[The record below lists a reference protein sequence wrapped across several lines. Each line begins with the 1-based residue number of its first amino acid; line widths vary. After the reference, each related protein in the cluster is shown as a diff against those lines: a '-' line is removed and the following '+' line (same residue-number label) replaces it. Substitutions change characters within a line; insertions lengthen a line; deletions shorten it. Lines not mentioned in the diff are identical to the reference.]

1 MEDGLGQ
8 SGGKKKRQAGDNAFC
23 TAGVQAPSQMS

>member
-1 MEDGLGQ
+1 MGWDSQVE
-8 SGGKKKRQAGDNAFC
+8 KKRQAGDNAFC

>member
-8 SGGKKKRQAGDNAFC
+8 SGGKKRQAGDNAFC